1 MQCCKIA
8 WQNILQKIEAK
19 DLWVYL
25 GKSNQWRIC
34 KRDILWTQLSLSTL
48 RGECEQSAHFISCES
63 PHEVGSL
70 VASTQTPSM
79 TQGQRKLG
87 WPVIQI
93 WPSKLPGPETFHAK
107 KGKVL
112 VAQSCS
118 TLWDPMDCSPPGF
131 SVHEILQARI
141 LDWVGIPVPRFSWPR
156 DWTWVSCIA
165 GRLFTTW
172 ATKEAQSP
180 EQKHHWVGDPIGE
193 IQVITSSARAPGKE
207 LVLESI

>member
-34 KRDILWTQLSLSTL
+34 KRDILWTQRSLPTIQ
-48 RGECEQSAHFISCES
+48 GECEQSAHFNSCES

-70 VASTQTPSM
+70 VASTQTPSV

-87 WPVIQI
+87 RPVIQI
-93 WPSKLPGPETFHAK
+93 WPSKLPGPETFHAN

-118 TLWDPMDCSPPGF
+118 TLWDPMDCSHPGF
-131 SVHEILQARI
+131 SVYGILQARI
-141 LDWVGIPVPRFSWPR
+141 LEWIGIPFSRFSWPR

-165 GRLFTTW
+165 DRLFTTW
-172 ATKEAQSP
+172 ATKEAQS
-180 EQKHHWVGDPIGE
+180 I
-193 IQVITSSARAPGKE
+193 IE
-207 LVLESI
+207 LVILLERFKLLQVLQELQGRKWY